1 MYTVDLSLSGDKGGG
16 HLLIRRHEFSE
27 RLAGSSNFR
36 ELDRTPVHLRT
47 VLPLQMRLPPAV
59 RNKAI
64 FDEDLPT
71 QCFEDLHGVVTAI
84 AFSCPGIQID
94 TPAVRDTD
102 VGDDAELL
110 AHLWQGTYGEAVP
123 EDPQTGS
130 RQIGV
135 QVIWVNVLINHWFA
149 NVLRCPTVPNSV

>member
-71 QCFEDLHGVVTAI
+71 QCFEGLLFRKHSIQCLPDINWVTVS
-84 AFSCPGIQID
+84 FGH
-94 TPAVRDTD
+94 T
-102 VGDDAELL
+102 
-110 AHLWQGTYGEAVP
+110 
-123 EDPQTGS
+123 
-130 RQIGV
+130 
-135 QVIWVNVLINHWFA
+135 
-149 NVLRCPTVPNSV
+149 